1 MSQFLQDFKKEI
13 LAREGANVFFIAE
26 YGGDGIHAESLLATN
41 PCQNI
46 YSIAKA
52 FTVTA
57 VGLLVDRG
65 QLSTDEILTDLLS
78 DELPTTYH
86 PVWKKTS
93 VEMLLLHKVGLEKGF
108 LDIDCRDA
116 SSFGTDYLSFVLNA
130 PIREDFDG
138 TTATYTDAA
147 YYLLSRI
154 VEKRA
159 GMPLDD
165 FLWRHLFA
173 PMKFREAAWSHCPM
187 GHAMGATGLYLRI
200 EDLIKLGALYL
211 DRGVYEGERILSES
225 WVDTVLSKGYELKLQ
240 KNGKT
245 YGKGGMRGQ
254 MLMLLPHCH
263 RAVAWL
269 GCGNNS
275 FGDFVAEYF
284 S

>member
-1 MSQFLQDFKKEI
+1 MSDFLSAFQKEI
-13 LAREGANVFFIAE
+13 LDREGANVFFIAE
-26 YGGDGIHAESLLATN
+26 YGEDGIQTKSLCTTN

-52 FTVTA
+52 FVVTA
-57 VGLLVDRG
+57 IGLLVDRE
-65 QLSTDEILTDLLS
+65 QLSTDEIVTDLLA
-78 DELPTTYH
+78 DELPATYH
-86 PVWKKTS
+86 PIWNKTD

-116 SSFGTDYLSFVLNA
+116 SSFGEDYLSFVLNA

-138 TTATYTDAA
+138 TQSTYTDAA

-159 GMPLDD
+159 GVPLDD

-211 DRGVYEGERILSES
+211 NRGVYEGERILSEE
-225 WVDTVLSKGYELKLQ
+225 WVDTVFSKGYELKQ
-240 KNGKT
+240 QPDGKA
-245 YGKGGMRGQ
+245 YSKGGMRGQ
-254 MLMLLPHCH
+254 RLMILPHSH

-269 GCGNNS
+269 GCGSND
-275 FGDFVAEYF
+275 FRAFVAEYF

>member
-1 MSQFLQDFKKEI
+1 MSQFLQDFKNEI
-13 LAREGANVFFIAE
+13 QRHADANVFFIAE
-26 YGGDGIHAESLLATN
+26 YSEDGIQAEALCTTN

-52 FTVTA
+52 FVVTA

-65 QLSTDEILTDLLS
+65 LLSTHEILTDLLAN
-78 DELPTTYH
+78 ELPATYH
-86 PVWKKTS
+86 PVWTKTS
-93 VEMLLLHKVGLEKGF
+93 VEMLLLHKVGLAKNF
-108 LDIDCRDA
+108 LDIDGQDA
-116 SSFGTDYLSFVLNA
+116 TAFGRDYLSYVLNA

-159 GMPLDD
+159 GMPLDN
-165 FLWRHLFA
+165 FLWKHLFS

-200 EDLIKLGALYL
+200 EDLLKLGVLYL
-211 DRGVYEGERILSES
+211 DRGVYEGERILSQN

-240 KNGKT
+240 PDGIT
-245 YGKGGMRGQ
+245 YSKGGMRGQ
-254 MLMLLPHCH
+254 RLMILPHSH

-269 GCGNNS
+269 GCGNNA
-275 FGDFVAEYF
+275 FREFVAEYF

>member
-13 LAREGANVFFIAE
+13 LQHADANVFFIAE
-26 YGGDGIHAESLLATN
+26 YSENGIQTETLCSTN

-52 FTVTA
+52 FVVTA
-57 VGLLVDRG
+57 IGLLVDRG
-65 QLSTDEILTDLLS
+65 LLSTQEILTDLLA
-78 DELPTTYH
+78 DELPEAYH

-93 VEMLLLHKVGLEKGF
+93 VEMLLLHKVGLAKNF
-108 LDIDCRDA
+108 LDIDSQNA
-116 SSFGTDYLSFVLNA
+116 TAFGCDYLAYILNA

-138 TTATYTDAA
+138 IQSTYTDAA

-154 VEKRA
+154 VEKKA
-159 GMPLDD
+159 GMPLDN
-165 FLWRHLFA
+165 FLWEHLFA

-211 DRGVYEGERILSES
+211 NRGVYDGQRILSER
-225 WVDTVLSKGYELKLQ
+225 WVDTVFSKGYELKLQ
-240 KNGKT
+240 PDGIT
-245 YGKGGMRGQ
+245 YSKGGMRGQ
-254 MLMLLPHCH
+254 RLMILPHCH
-263 RAVAWL
+263 RAIAWL
-269 GCGNNS
+269 GCGNND
-275 FGDFVAEYF
+275 FREFVAEYF

>member
-13 LAREGANVFFIAE
+13 LSHEDANVFFIAE
-26 YGGDGIHAESLLATN
+26 YGEEGIQSEALCTTN
-41 PCQNI
+41 PCQNV

-52 FTVTA
+52 FVVTA
-57 VGLLVDRG
+57 IGLLVDRG
-65 QLSTDEILTDLLS
+65 KLSTNELLTDVLA
-78 DELPTTYH
+78 DELPATYH
-86 PVWKKTS
+86 DVWKQTS
-93 VEMLLLHKVGLEKGF
+93 VEMLLLHKVGLAKNF
-108 LDIDCRDA
+108 LDIDSQDA
-116 SSFGTDYLSFVLNA
+116 TAWGCDYLSYVLNA

-138 TTATYTDAA
+138 TTPTYTDAA

-154 VEKRA
+154 VEKRS
-159 GMPLDD
+159 GMPPDD
-165 FLWRHLFA
+165 FLWKHLFH
-173 PMKFREAAWSHCPM
+173 PLQFREAAWSHCPM

-211 DRGVYEGERILSES
+211 NRGVYEGERILSEN
-225 WVDTVLSKGYELKLQ
+225 WVDTVFSKGYELKLQ
-240 KNGKT
+240 KNGIS

-269 GCGNNS
+269 GCGNNA
-275 FGDFVAEYF
+275 FCDFVAEYF

>member
-1 MSQFLQDFKKEI
+1 MSDFLSTFQKEI

-26 YGGDGIHAESLLATN
+26 YGEDGIQTQSLCTTN

-52 FTVTA
+52 FVVTA
-57 VGLLVDRG
+57 IGLLVDRSL
-65 QLSTDEILTDLLS
+65 LSTDEIVTDLLA
-78 DELPTTYH
+78 DELPATYH
-86 PVWKKTS
+86 PIWNKTD

-116 SSFGTDYLSFVLNA
+116 SSFGEDYLSFVLNA
-130 PIREDFDG
+130 PIRADFDG
-138 TTATYTDAA
+138 TQSTYTDAA

-211 DRGVYEGERILSES
+211 DRGVYEGKRILSES

-269 GCGNNS
+269 GCGNNAFS
-275 FGDFVAEYF
+275 EFVAEYF

>member
-1 MSQFLQDFKKEI
+1 MSDFLSAFQKEI
-13 LAREGANVFFIAE
+13 LDREGANVFFIAE
-26 YGGDGIHAESLLATN
+26 YGEDGIQTQSLCTTN
-41 PCQNI
+41 PCQNV

-52 FTVTA
+52 FVVTA

-65 QLSTDEILTDLLS
+65 RLSTNEILTDILAN
-78 DELPTTYH
+78 ELPATYH
-86 PVWKKTS
+86 PVWKRTS
-93 VEMLLLHKVGLEKGF
+93 VEMLLLHKVGLTKNF
-108 LDIDCRDA
+108 LDIDGQDA
-116 SSFGTDYLSFVLNA
+116 TAFGRDYLSYVLNA
-130 PIREDFDG
+130 PIHADFDG

-165 FLWRHLFA
+165 FLWKHLFA

-211 DRGVYEGERILSES
+211 NHGVYEGRRLLSEG

-240 KNGKT
+240 KNGKA

-254 MLMLLPHCH
+254 RLMLLPHSH
-263 RAVAWL
+263 RVVAWL
-269 GCGNNS
+269 GCGNNA

>member
-1 MSQFLQDFKKEI
+1 MSDFLSAFQKEI
-13 LAREGANVFFIAE
+13 LDREGANVFFIAE
-26 YGGDGIHAESLLATN
+26 YGEDGIQTQSLCTTN
-41 PCQNI
+41 PCQNV

-52 FTVTA
+52 FVVTA

-65 QLSTDEILTDLLS
+65 RLSTNEILTDILAN
-78 DELPTTYH
+78 ELPATYH
-86 PVWKKTS
+86 PVWKRTS
-93 VEMLLLHKVGLEKGF
+93 VEMLLLHKVGLAKNF
-108 LDIDCRDA
+108 LDIDGQDA
-116 SSFGTDYLSFVLNA
+116 TAFGRDYLSYVLNA
-130 PIREDFDG
+130 PIHADFDG

-165 FLWRHLFA
+165 FLWKYLFL
-173 PMKFREAAWSHCPM
+173 PLQYREAAWSHCPM

-211 DRGVYEGERILSES
+211 NRGVYEGQRILSEQ

-240 KNGKT
+240 KNGKA

-263 RAVAWL
+263 HAVAWL
-269 GCGNNS
+269 GCGNNAFS
-275 FGDFVAEYF
+275 DFVAGYF

>member
-1 MSQFLQDFKKEI
+1 MSDFLSAFQKEI
-13 LAREGANVFFIAE
+13 LDREGANVFFIAE
-26 YGGDGIHAESLLATN
+26 YGEDGIQTQSLCTTN
-41 PCQNI
+41 PCQNV

-52 FTVTA
+52 FVVTA

-65 QLSTDEILTDLLS
+65 RLSTNEILTDILA
-78 DELPTTYH
+78 DELPATYH
-86 PVWKKTS
+86 PVWKRTS
-93 VEMLLLHKVGLEKGF
+93 VEMLLLHKVGLAKNF
-108 LDIDCRDA
+108 LDIDGQDA
-116 SSFGTDYLSFVLNA
+116 TAFGRDYLSYVLNA
-130 PIREDFDG
+130 PIRADFDG

-154 VEKRA
+154 AEKRA

-165 FLWRHLFA
+165 FLWKHLFA

-211 DRGVYEGERILSES
+211 NHGVYGGRRLLSES

-240 KNGKT
+240 KNGKA
-245 YGKGGMRGQ
+245 YGKGGMCGQ

-269 GCGNNS
+269 GCGNNAFS
-275 FGDFVAEYF
+275 DFVAGYF